1 MAFDGES
8 PANFNMAETYS
19 SSAGVTDE
27 FYKWIYHTD
36 EIIEDFMHNLR
47 GDSWN
52 SQNAEWII
60 TKTPII
66 NDDGVRVIT
75 GVIKTALNKVTLL
88 SDIEKRDIQYICKAM
103 HIDLAKAIILHHEK
117 YEIDKKNID
126 ILIDNIMNF
135 VYIGL
140 KKSQDGGDRRALT
153 QSTRTTRQI
162 MEGQQ
167 GGGIKSFFRR

>member
-1 MAFDGES
+1 MIDGQKRFNCPKCKKEV
-8 PANFNMAETYS
+8 NFYEVTVPSLNDKPPG
-19 SSAGVTDE
+19 GVVPE
-27 FYKWIYHTD
+27 QLYR
-36 EIIEDFMHNLR
+36 EQRM
-47 GDSWN
+47 
-52 SQNAEWII
+52 
-60 TKTPII
+60 
-66 NDDGVRVIT
+66 
-75 GVIKTALNKVTLL
+75 
-88 SDIEKRDIQYICKAM
+88 
-103 HIDLAKAIILHHEK
+103 IDLAKAIILNHEK